1 MKKNELYDLVKQAYI
16 YAFPVYEMY
25 RTRYNSVYNPSNP
38 ERTDLNQFIH
48 MRQLADHT
56 TRFVTTPNND
66 TPYSMAWID
75 LLEEPI
81 VLSVPDTDGRYFVM
95 ELLDFFTNNFAN
107 IGKRTT
113 GTTAG
118 NFVIC
123 GPDFTGD
130 LPSDLPVYKSPT
142 NTVWLI
148 GRTLAKSESDM
159 PEIHRIQN
167 QYRLTAFS
175 EWQEGTHVTK
185 RRSSEIPAMIRPEV
199 EEMVN
204 FFQVVNAGLT
214 ENAPPAEESDL
225 MKEFEKISIGPN
237 QVFITDQLQ
246 GENKQTWLQAAN
258 DGFQEMR
265 KAFFSLYKD
274 LNGWALCP
282 RHMGDY
288 GQDYL
293 YRAYIAL
300 TGLGGL
306 VPEEAIYL
314 PNIRKKGTPTLSGQ
328 NRYLLHF
335 DKNNLPPVGA
345 FWSLAMYEI
354 TMDRRQYFAQNPIN
368 RYSIGNFTDG
378 IQYNSDGSL
387 DIYIQNQLPVHDRE
401 SNWLPAPE
409 GNFSMVMRAFEPEP
423 SIINGEYQFPEIQ
436 ILGSSL

>member
-1 MKKNELYDLVKQAYI
+1 MSNLFRMLVFLCFMAMTSIICSVGCTPEEEKNTANSTALTSERPETTSQKTETP
-16 YAFPVYEMY
+16 PVE
-25 RTRYNSVYNPSNP
+25 T
-38 ERTDLNQFIH
+38 E
-48 MRQLADHT
+48 
-56 TRFVTTPNND
+56 
-66 TPYSMAWID
+66 
-75 LLEEPI
+75 
-81 VLSVPDTDGRYFVM
+81 
-95 ELLDFFTNNFAN
+95 
-107 IGKRTT
+107 
-113 GTTAG
+113 
-118 NFVIC
+118 
-123 GPDFTGD
+123 
-130 LPSDLPVYKSPT
+130 KSPEQPLPPLEPAET
-142 NTVWLI
+142 EP
-148 GRTLAKSESDM
+148 ESTS
-159 PEIHRIQN
+159 P
-167 QYRLTAFS
+167 
-175 EWQEGTHVTK
+175 GTK
-185 RRSSEIPAMIRPEV
+185 NDDAASA
-199 EEMVN
+199 
-204 FFQVVNAGLT
+204 